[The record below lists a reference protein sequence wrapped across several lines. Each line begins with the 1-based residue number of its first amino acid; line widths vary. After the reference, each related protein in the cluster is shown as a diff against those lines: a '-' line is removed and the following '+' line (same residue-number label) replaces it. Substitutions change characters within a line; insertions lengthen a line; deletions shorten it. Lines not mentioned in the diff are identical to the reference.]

1 MSAALRPSRG
11 DTYNASG
18 QKILIVEDDE
28 GLAGLLAEEISEAGY
43 TARSVASAEGC
54 PSRFRAMRAGS
65 CGKRCPPAR
74 GKRACS
80 DNMGRNLHG
89 FSDDALW
96 LLQQYDFPGN
106 VRELQNAVERAV
118 TFCQGSRIKPE
129 DLPARIR
136 NGAKQKDLNYD
147 FQQNFGNTGQR
158 LPTLAE
164 VEKNISVMFLKRQA
178 ATRRKQP
185 IF

>member
-1 MSAALRPSRG
+1 
-11 DTYNASG
+11 
-18 QKILIVEDDE
+18 
-28 GLAGLLAEEISEAGY
+28 
-43 TARSVASAEGC
+43 
-54 PSRFRAMRAGS
+54 
-65 CGKRCPPAR
+65 
-74 GKRACS
+74 
-80 DNMGRNLHG
+80 
-89 FSDDALW
+89 
-96 LLQQYDFPGN
+96 
-106 VRELQNAVERAV
+106 V